1 MPKIPTFTAQGRIT
15 AEPAGVISNSN
26 ISLNDTVSQALK
38 PITDF
43 ATKAYVKE
51 KKLEADNKAY
61 ALLSD
66 MYIDQKDA
74 NGNTVQKGL
83 FTIQSET
90 KNNGN
95 PSEAA
100 SYNDQETNKLYD
112 YIFWSLFKFKFLT
125 GNTNDRV

>member
-1 MPKIPTFTAQGRIT
+1 MPKIPTFEAEGRIT
-15 AEPAGVISNSN
+15 AEPTGVISNSSV
-26 ISLNDTVSQALK
+26 SLNDTVSQALK

-61 ALLSD
+61 AILSD
-66 MYIDQKDA
+66 MYIDQKDI
-74 NGNTVQKGL
+74 NGNIVQKGL

-90 KNNGN
+90 RNNGK

-100 SYNDQETNKLYD
+100 SYNDQEVNKLFEY
-112 YIFWSLFKFKFLT
+112 FK
-125 GNTNDRV
+125 NI